1 MKDEQLSWLIQNQDY
16 LYQNEG
22 RDLYDIIYSTLSND
36 KMSYIS
42 FVKMASEGSVFFP
55 SEGTGYSLDE
65 DWDDPSEFVEVI
77 FFLGEYESSTITPQ
91 HFIKLMQ
98 VISDSYVEAYP
109 EDKETVEHYMLR
121 LRERYS

>member
-1 MKDEQLSWLIQNQDY
+1 
-16 LYQNEG
+16 
-22 RDLYDIIYSTLSND
+22 
-36 KMSYIS
+36 
-42 FVKMASEGSVFFP
+42 MASEGSGFFP
-55 SEGTGYSLDE
+55 SEGTGYSLDK

-77 FFLGEYESSTITPQ
+77 FFLGEYESATITPQ

-109 EDKETVEHYMLR
+109 KDKATVEHYMSR

>member
-42 FVKMASEGSVFFP
+42 FVKMASEGSGFFP

-77 FFLGEYESSTITPQ
+77 FFLGEYEIGRASC
-91 HFIKLMQ
+91 
-98 VISDSYVEAYP
+98 
-109 EDKETVEHYMLR
+109 
-121 LRERYS
+121 RERV